1 MNHLKTRQFILHQPR
16 NRRAIG
22 PISIDKLEPCRY
34 LALNSASHASASACA
49 PGGTFFARIPHKF
62 EPLAGRI

>member
-1 MNHLKTRQFILHQPR
+1 MNNLKTRGFLPHQPR
-16 NRRAIG
+16 YRGADA

-49 PGGTFFARIPHKF
+49 PGGTFFARILHEFK
-62 EPLAGRI
+62 PLAGRI